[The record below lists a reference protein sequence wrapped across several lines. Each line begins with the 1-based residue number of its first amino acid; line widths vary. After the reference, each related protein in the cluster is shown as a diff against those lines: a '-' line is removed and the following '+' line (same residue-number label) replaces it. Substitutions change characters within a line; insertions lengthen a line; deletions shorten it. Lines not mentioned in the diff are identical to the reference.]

1 MNNKRG
7 TQMQET
13 YRAVEVSEPGVLRV
27 VERPLPEPGPGQVR
41 IRVEACGICH
51 TDAATVTGTYPGLK
65 LPRVPGHEVVGRID
79 AFGSGVSRWKTGQ
92 RVGIGFFGGEDGTCE
107 PCRRGDIVNCQN
119 AVTPG
124 VTVDG
129 GYAEVMIAE
138 ARGIASIPDE
148 LTSVDAAP
156 LLCAGITT
164 YNALRNA
171 GLRGGDLVA
180 VQGIGGLGHLGIQF
194 ARHMGFRTVAIGRG
208 GEKAELAKKLGAH
221 VYVDT
226 AVEDAAAALQRL
238 GGARAVL
245 ATAPSGDAMGPLVSG
260 LGARGK
266 LIVVGVPLEP
276 MQLSAFPLV
285 FGGRS
290 IYGSL
295 AGTAIETEDALA
307 FSVLEN
313 IRPMIETVPFERAA
327 EAYDR
332 MMKGKARFR
341 MVRAVS
347 FPERRRYGLSFPA
360 LPSFLRSPS
369 NVSLSSFE
377 RTPAASSIAA
387 ACSRKVLVM
396 SARPFAVSSTR
407 RTRRSSVFLRFTSA
421 FFSSRSTATLIDP
434 GLSHTLG
441 PIVLTGSVPLWSS
454 TSSTRKSESPRP
466 APLRFKLCDALSDKA
481 RNAFASTNQ
490 TCTPDVSCIFAA
502 SFPFPPASY
511 H

>member
-1 MNNKRG
+1 
-7 TQMQET
+7 MQET
-13 YRAVEVSEPGVLRV
+13 YKAVEVSEPGVLRV
-27 VERPLPEPGPGQVR
+27 VERPMSEPGPGQVR

-79 AFGSGVSRWKTGQ
+79 VLGRGVSRWKTGQ

-119 AVTPG
+119 AITPG

-208 GEKAELAKKLGAH
+208 GEKEKLAKELGAH

-226 AVEDAAAALQRL
+226 AVEDAAVALQRL

-260 LGARGK
+260 LGTRGK
-266 LIVVGVPLEP
+266 LIVVGVPPEP

-295 AGTAIETEDALA
+295 AGTPIETEDALA

-313 IRPMIETVPFERAA
+313 IRPMIETVPLERTA

-332 MMKGKARFR
+332 MIKGKARFR
-341 MVRAVS
+341 MVLVTKNGAAQ
-347 FPERRRYGLSFPA
+347 GAPA
-360 LPSFLRSPS
+360 
-369 NVSLSSFE
+369 N
-377 RTPAASSIAA
+377 
-387 ACSRKVLVM
+387 
-396 SARPFAVSSTR
+396 
-407 RTRRSSVFLRFTSA
+407 
-421 FFSSRSTATLIDP
+421 
-434 GLSHTLG
+434 
-441 PIVLTGSVPLWSS
+441 
-454 TSSTRKSESPRP
+454 
-466 APLRFKLCDALSDKA
+466 
-481 RNAFASTNQ
+481 
-490 TCTPDVSCIFAA
+490 
-502 SFPFPPASY
+502 
-511 H
+511 